1 MWRCRLQVD
10 WAKVSYYLDP
20 AGASQHGVLPA
31 VHSIVDVVRV
41 LHQSACKLPKAEISI
56 LNQIYSHFYSLPVKL
71 SDKSFSHFNFSL
83 PTVYVLTL
91 WFQIRGLVVG
101 VVRCTKYSQ
110 PVGTTFLARLL
121 RRKERRGEER
131 RGCEGIMRQLWDVT
145 RGAQQVVR
153 QINRW

>member
-1 MWRCRLQVD
+1 M
-10 WAKVSYYLDP
+10 
-20 AGASQHGVLPA
+20 LPA

-131 RGCEGIMRQLWDVT
+131 RGEGARESQRDT
-145 RGAQQVVR
+145 RSTTSGAS
-153 QINRW
+153 NY

>member
-1 MWRCRLQVD
+1 M
-10 WAKVSYYLDP
+10 
-20 AGASQHGVLPA
+20 LPA

-91 WFQIRGLVVG
+91 WFQIRGPVVG
-101 VVRCTKYSQ
+101 VVRGALSIASQ
-110 PVGTTFLARLL
+110 DHIPGKVVV
-121 RRKERRGEER
+121 
-131 RGCEGIMRQLWDVT
+131 VT
-145 RGAQQVVR
+145 D
-153 QINRW
+153 W